1 MRYFSTYHPLENELS
16 PRFQGEYSAQW
27 RREGVHFKQELRTK
41 VREQQGTT
49 FTTSI
54 NAGVSFSLQKQRIS
68 TTNPG
73 FQARA
78 NEKQ

>member
-1 MRYFSTYHPLENELS
+1 MRYFSTYHLWENELS
-16 PRFQGEYSAQW
+16 PRFQGEYSAQR

-41 VREQQGTT
+41 VREQQGITCI
-49 FTTSI
+49 TSI
-54 NAGVSFSLQKQRIS
+54 NAGVSFSLLKQRIS